1 MQPREARWTTSWNW
15 LSDFHASNAPQLQHC
30 VGNMPEIENP
40 APGSA
45 AQIEPELLT
54 KAEAAQL
61 LGVSIRSVD
70 NMMRQR
76 RISFV
81 KLTAKMVRFP
91 RREILQHIREH
102 LTVHAQGS

>member
-1 MQPREARWTTSWNW
+1 MTRYWP
-15 LSDFHASNAPQLQHC
+15 ASVICMNDT
-30 VGNMPEIENP
+30 ENP
-40 APGSA
+40 AIGLA

-54 KAEAAQL
+54 KAEAAHL
-61 LGVSIRSVD
+61 LGVSIRTID

-81 KLTAKMVRFP
+81 KLTEKMVRFP

-102 LTVHAQGS
+102 LTVHAHGSEGGNV

>member
-1 MQPREARWTTSWNW
+1 MNTTNTT
-15 LSDFHASNAPQLQHC
+15 NQT
-30 VGNMPEIENP
+30 
-40 APGSA
+40 APGPA

>member
-1 MQPREARWTTSWNW
+1 
-15 LSDFHASNAPQLQHC
+15 
-30 VGNMPEIENP
+30 MPKIENP
-40 APGSA
+40 VPGSA

-54 KAEAAQL
+54 KVEAAQL
-61 LGVSIRSVD
+61 LGVSIRTID

-81 KLTAKMVRFP
+81 KLSAKIVRFP

-102 LTVHAQGS
+102 LTVHAQGSEGR

>member
-1 MQPREARWTTSWNW
+1 MTHYWT
-15 LSDFHASNAPQLQHC
+15 ASVIC
-30 VGNMPEIENP
+30 MKENINQT
-40 APGSA
+40 ASGSA

-61 LGVSIRSVD
+61 LGISIRSVD

-91 RREILQHIREH
+91 RREILQHIHEH

>member
-1 MQPREARWTTSWNW
+1 MNTTKT
-15 LSDFHASNAPQLQHC
+15 LHPTAPT
-30 VGNMPEIENP
+30 P
-40 APGSA
+40 AAP
-45 AQIEPELLT
+45 IEPELLT

-61 LGVSIRSVD
+61 LGVSVRSVD

-91 RREILQHIREH
+91 RREILRHIHEH
-102 LTVHAQGS
+102 LTVHAHGSEGR

>member
-1 MQPREARWTTSWNW
+1 MNDTA
-15 LSDFHASNAPQLQHC
+15 
-30 VGNMPEIENP
+30 NP
-40 APGSA
+40 APTSA

-54 KAEAAQL
+54 KAEAAHL
-61 LGVSIRSVD
+61 LGVSTRSVD

-102 LTVHAQGS
+102 LTVHAHGSEGRNV

>member
-1 MQPREARWTTSWNW
+1 MNTTN
-15 LSDFHASNAPQLQHC
+15 NINQT
-30 VGNMPEIENP
+30 

-61 LGVSIRSVD
+61 LGVSIRTID

-81 KLTAKMVRFP
+81 KLTEKMVRFP
-91 RREILQHIREH
+91 RREILRHIREN
-102 LTVHAQGS
+102 LTVHAQGLEVR

>member
-1 MQPREARWTTSWNW
+1 
-15 LSDFHASNAPQLQHC
+15 
-30 VGNMPEIENP
+30 MPDIENP

-54 KAEAAQL
+54 KAETAQL

-70 NMMRQR
+70 NMIRQN
-76 RISFV
+76 RISYI

-91 RREILQHIREH
+91 RREILRHIREN
-102 LTVHAQGS
+102 LTVHAQGLEVR

>member
-1 MQPREARWTTSWNW
+1 MNI
-15 LSDFHASNAPQLQHC
+15 
-30 VGNMPEIENP
+30 NMTPLT
-40 APGSA
+40 PGTV

-54 KAEAAQL
+54 KAQAAQL

>member
-1 MQPREARWTTSWNW
+1 
-15 LSDFHASNAPQLQHC
+15 
-30 VGNMPEIENP
+30 MPEIENP
-40 APGSA
+40 ATGSA
-45 AQIEPELLT
+45 AEIEPELLT

-61 LGVSIRSVD
+61 LGVSIRSID

-102 LTVHAQGS
+102 LTIHARTAERG

>member
-1 MQPREARWTTSWNW
+1 MYATKDINQTAAGT
-15 LSDFHASNAPQLQHC
+15 
-30 VGNMPEIENP
+30 V
-40 APGSA
+40 

-54 KAEAAQL
+54 KAQAAQL

>member
-1 MQPREARWTTSWNW
+1 
-15 LSDFHASNAPQLQHC
+15 
-30 VGNMPEIENP
+30 MPEIENP

-102 LTVHAQGS
+102 LTVHAQGSEGR